1 MIQQVLVALM
11 FATALFYL
19 GRLIVKSFRAKS
31 ACATGCKCGVDFS
44 KVEEKLKGEG
54 FKVYEVDTSE
64 FMKSGGSVFCMKMMH
79 Y

>member
-19 GRLIVKSFRAKS
+19 GRLTVKSFRAKS
-31 ACATGCKCGVDFS
+31 ACATGCKCGVDFA

-54 FKVYEVDTSE
+54 FKV
-64 FMKSGGSVFCMKMMH
+64 
-79 Y
+79 